1 MSNSTF
7 NLQPST
13 VLLYG
18 PSGSGKSTIGRLL
31 AENLNL
37 SFVDLDVEIEARSGM
52 LVPEIFASQ
61 GEARF
66 REWER
71 TTLELILASDEQVI
85 ALGGGALTVPETRQ
99 LAERAGDV
107 ILLHAA
113 PDALLAR
120 LQADDDPRPL
130 LAPSPLAPLPE
141 GEVKASAEKLESM
154 LARRSGHYESFER
167 KLDTTHLS
175 PEESTWEL
183 QIKLGRYHLK
193 AMSPAYD
200 VRVQPGGL
208 DELGVLMQARGLN
221 GPVAVVTDEN
231 VGGLYLPRV
240 LESLQKSG
248 YEARGIT
255 IPAGETYK
263 TLETVSQLWDGF
275 LSAKIERRSTVVGLG
290 GGVVGDLAGFAAAT
304 FLRGVPWVAVPTSL
318 LAMVDASMGG
328 KTGADLP
335 QGKNLIG
342 AFHPPRLVLADPE
355 VLATLPEEELRS
367 GMGEVVK
374 HGVIADAKLFEIC
387 RNFRGLT
394 DLGGLLVSRA
404 MAVKIRVIEQDPFER
419 GIRAALNL
427 GHTIGHAVEL
437 VSGFEL
443 RHGEAV
449 AIGTVAEARLAEQI
463 GLAESGLANKIAAV
477 LQAVGLPTEIPP
489 ELDRDALI
497 HAMQYD
503 KKKSGGAVKF
513 ALPAAIGDVRVG
525 IEAADMGIAQVIA
538 RCTTMERG

>member
-1 MSNSTF
+1 MK
-7 NLQPST
+7 PST
-13 VLLYG
+13 VFLYG
-18 PSGSGKSTIGRLL
+18 PSGSGKSTIGGLL
-31 AENLNL
+31 AENLSL
-37 SFVDLDVEIEARSGM
+37 PFVDLDVEIEARSGM
-52 LVPEIFASQ
+52 PISEIFASQ

-71 TTLELILASDEQVI
+71 TTLELILTSNEQVI
-85 ALGGGALTVPETRQ
+85 ALGGGALTVPETRH
-99 LAERAGDV
+99 LAESAGDV

-113 PDALLAR
+113 PDALVAR
-120 LQADDDPRPL
+120 LQADDEPRPL
-130 LAPSPLAPLPE
+130 LTGDARQ
-141 GEVKASAEKLESM
+141 KLDAM
-154 LARRSGHYESFER
+154 LARRGEHYASFER
-167 KLDTTHLS
+167 QLDTTRLS
-175 PEESTWEL
+175 PVDAAWEL
-183 QIKLGRYHLK
+183 QILLGRYHLK
-193 AMSPAYD
+193 AMPPGYD
-200 VRVQPGGL
+200 VRIQPGGL
-208 DELGVLMQARGLN
+208 DDLGALMQARGLN

-231 VGGLYLPRV
+231 VGALYLPRA
-240 LESLQKSG
+240 LHSLQKSG
-248 YEARGIT
+248 YAARGIT

-263 TLETVSQLWDGF
+263 TLDTVSKLWDGF
-275 LSAKIERRSTVVGLG
+275 LSAKIERRSTVIGLG

-318 LAMVDASMGG
+318 LSMVDASMGG

-374 HGVIADAKLFEIC
+374 HGVIADARLLE
-387 RNFRGLT
+387 FRSLQDFGTLAQT
-394 DLGGLLVSRA
+394 VSRA

-437 VSGFEL
+437 VSGFAL

-449 AIGTVAEARLAEQI
+449 AIGMVAEARLAEQV
-463 GLAESGLANKIAAV
+463 GLAESGLDDEIAAV
-477 LQAVGLPTEIPP
+477 LQAVGLPTEIPS
-489 ELDRDALI
+489 ELDRDAI
-497 HAMQYD
+497 IYAMQYD

-525 IEAADMGIAQVIA
+525 VEVADMEITQVVT
-538 RCTTMERG
+538 RGTTMERG